1 MAWPGTGQA
10 SSSSVE
16 ERSSLGHHRAEGAE
30 AVVAEAGAAG
40 GRRGSLADSVG
51 TSPPVVDSSS
61 EASSDG
67 EAKGDLHTGGEGGG
81 GGEGSRRTICTIAH
95 LS

>member
-1 MAWPGTGQA
+1 MVWYGMAWDWTGLLL
-10 SSSSVE
+10 SSVE

-67 EAKGDLHTGGEGGG
+67 ETKGQD
-81 GGEGSRRTICTIAH
+81 RID
-95 LS
+95 